1 MLTDLA
7 ISSTVAGLAAG
18 GYAYA
23 AMWPTS
29 QIFGHTIVAGREPSE
44 LALTFDD
51 GPNILWTDRLLDVL
65 AKNNVRA
72 TFFLIGRFVQQRPEL
87 ARAIWSAGHLI
98 GNHTMTHPFLLFQSP
113 SRVRQEIQ
121 DCNHVLED
129 TLGQPIRYFRP
140 PHGARRPDILETA
153 HQLGLT
159 TVMWN
164 ALGHDWDATSPE
176 SIQKRV
182 GRGVATNQSRGRSSN
197 ILLHDGGP
205 ANIGVDRSFTVTATE
220 RLIGRFRSQAARFV
234 TPEAW
239 HSPRPL
245 AHS

>member
-98 GNHTMTHPFLLFQSP
+98 GNHTMTHPVLLFQSP
-113 SRVRQEIQ
+113 S
-121 DCNHVLED
+121 
-129 TLGQPIRYFRP
+129 
-140 PHGARRPDILETA
+140 
-153 HQLGLT
+153 
-159 TVMWN
+159 
-164 ALGHDWDATSPE
+164 
-176 SIQKRV
+176 
-182 GRGVATNQSRGRSSN
+182 
-197 ILLHDGGP
+197 
-205 ANIGVDRSFTVTATE
+205 
-220 RLIGRFRSQAARFV
+220 
-234 TPEAW
+234 
-239 HSPRPL
+239 
-245 AHS
+245 